1 MKETP
6 YTDNQPKNQLN
17 FFPYPDPLRRILVLT
32 LLCTLCGIGIKECK
46 RADLRL
52 KQDKY
57 KYERFMDS
65 INNTKTNTT
74 IFVLNN
80 QNTIKR

>member
-6 YTDNQPKNQLN
+6 YTDNQRKNQIN

-32 LLCTLCGIGIKECK
+32 LLCALCGIGIKECR
-46 RADLRL
+46 RADFRL
-52 KQDKY
+52 KREKY

-65 INNTKTNTT
+65 INNTKINTST
-74 IFVLNN
+74 LVFNN